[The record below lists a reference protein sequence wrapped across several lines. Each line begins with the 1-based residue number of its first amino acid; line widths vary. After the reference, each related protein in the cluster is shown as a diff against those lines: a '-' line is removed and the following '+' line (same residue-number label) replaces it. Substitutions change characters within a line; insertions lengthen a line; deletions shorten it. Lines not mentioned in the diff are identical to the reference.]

1 MLIETIF
8 DIENAKVALR
18 CCKEVML
25 KKGFRLPIMMSFTVA
40 SEDGH
45 NMLGQSVVDF
55 VKSLNDDSVFSVGLN
70 CSLNAAKMAPII
82 QRMAAETDY
91 YISMFP
97 NAGLPDEHGH
107 YLDTPKMMQAEVWP
121 IVEAHLLNVVG
132 GCCGTD
138 DLHIR
143 EIAKLVQPIE
153 GLFITPHYPGEG
165 GMVRVGD
172 GDTSGNSG
180 ISSISSISRTSR
192 ISSPS
197 TSPKEKCSC
206 GIDHDAAPATT
217 SKPKGDAAEE
227 VFEAILAG
235 KGDKAADATKRALDE
250 GVAPQ
255 DIINGQ
261 MIRAMSQVGQNF
273 QDGKAFVPQLLM
285 AGRAMKAALEILKP
299 LLAGQASTTLGRI
312 VIGTVKGDLHDIGK
326 NLVASMLEGCGFEVK
341 NIGID
346 VPSDKFVEAVKD
358 YNADI
363 LCMSALL
370 TTTMTYMKDVIQALE
385 DAGIRQN
392 VKVMV
397 GGAPVTQNFADEI
410 GADGYSDNANSAV
423 AVAKE
428 LMGK

>member
-1 MLIETIF
+1 
-8 DIENAKVALR
+8 
-18 CCKEVML
+18 
-25 KKGFRLPIMMSFTVA
+25 
-40 SEDGH
+40 
-45 NMLGQSVVDF
+45 MLGQSVVDF

-165 GMVRVGD
+165 GTVRVCG
-172 GDTSGNSG
+172 SGSSAASCVHRASSEHG
-180 ISSISSISRTSR
+180 ISNTPISSAA
-192 ISSPS
+192 PV
-197 TSPKEKCSC
+197 KEEKCSC
-206 GIDHDAAPATT
+206 GIDHDAAPVAT
-217 SKPKGDAAEE
+217 SKPEGNAAEE